1 MDVMHEICE
10 KFKDELA
17 EFARQDKFTVE
28 DIKIIDAITHT
39 IKSIQTV
46 KAMDAHGYSYRSYA
60 PSYNRDSDE
69 WEGESR
75 AMRGSRRDGYTYRDG
90 RSRDDSRDMLR
101 KHAEKIMTHTDN
113 ADVRHAAEMLLMEID
128 RA

>member
-1 MDVMHEICE
+1 MDAMHEICE
-10 KFKDELA
+10 KFKDELD

-46 KAMDAHGYSYRSYA
+46 KAMDAHGYSYRSYS
-60 PSYNRDSDE
+60 PVYNRDGDE
-69 WEGESR
+69 WGSESR
-75 AMRGSRRDGYTYRDG
+75 VSHGGRRDGYTYRDG
-90 RSRDDSRDMLR
+90 RSYDDSRAMLR

-113 ADVRHAAEMLLMEID
+113 PDVRHAAEMLIAEID

>member
-1 MDVMHEICE
+1 MDAMHEICE
-10 KFKDELA
+10 KFKDELD

-46 KAMDAHGYSYRSYA
+46 KAMDAHGYSYRSYS
-60 PSYNRDSDE
+60 PIYHREGEE

-75 AMRGSRRDGYTYRDG
+75 AMRGSHRDGYTYRDG

-101 KHAEKIMTHTDN
+101 KHAEKIMTHTDSPE
-113 ADVRHAAEMLLMEID
+113 VRRAAEMLIMEID